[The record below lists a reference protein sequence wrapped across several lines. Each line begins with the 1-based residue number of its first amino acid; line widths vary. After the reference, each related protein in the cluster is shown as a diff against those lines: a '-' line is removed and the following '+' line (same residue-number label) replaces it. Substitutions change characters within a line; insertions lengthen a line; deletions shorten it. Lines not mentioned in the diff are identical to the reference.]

1 MRPHRAPAT
10 LTVASIALGTVVLHH
25 RSMNRLT
32 KQLFDMQSW
41 RDNYTLERETRRTE
55 AMYRELTW
63 MLLEAVAVTAFLAS
77 FK

>member
-1 MRPHRAPAT
+1 
-10 LTVASIALGTVVLHH
+10 
-25 RSMNRLT
+25 MNRLT
-32 KQLFDMQSW
+32 KQLFNLQSW

-63 MLLEAVAVTAFLAS
+63 MLVEAMAVTMFLAS